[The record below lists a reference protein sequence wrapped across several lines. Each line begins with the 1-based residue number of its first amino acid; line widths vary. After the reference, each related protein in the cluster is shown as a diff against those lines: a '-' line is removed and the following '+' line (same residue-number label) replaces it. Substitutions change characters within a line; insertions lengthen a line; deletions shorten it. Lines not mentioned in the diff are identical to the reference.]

1 MRVSAL
7 MLTLSLIFS
16 NCLFGQ
22 IDISKYKIVSDK
34 YLASKFNNKF
44 KGKYIFESFF
54 TTTEDS
60 GNWHFLANEIIN
72 NTIDSFIS
80 MTFQYTFFSKKINFK
95 IPFELTV
102 NRDST
107 IDNTVDLF
115 RYIPKCIIS
124 DSDCNLL
131 TKNEAIQLAKKYKIK
146 YSVDFDIVFCK
157 PSDKSDY
164 YWSII
169 GFATKLRGKSNE
181 RHTYKFTGSQERI
194 INARTGELISWEDYI
209 KQN

>member
-7 MLTLSLIFS
+7 MLTMSLIFS
-16 NCLFGQ
+16 NCIFGQ
-22 IDISKYKIVSDK
+22 VDISKYKIVSDK
-34 YLASKFNNKF
+34 YLESKFNNKF
-44 KGKYIFESFF
+44 KDKYIFESFF
-54 TTTEDS
+54 TTTVDS
-60 GNWHFLANEIIN
+60 GYWHFLANEIQN

-80 MTFQYTFFSKKINFK
+80 LTFQYSFFSKKLNFK

-102 NRDST
+102 NKDWT

-124 DSDCNLL
+124 DSNCNLL
-131 TKNEAIQLAKKYKIK
+131 TKDEAIKLAKKYKIK

-169 GFATKLRGKSNE
+169 GFATKLNKKPNE
-181 RHTYKFTGSQERI
+181 RHSYKFKGNQERI
-194 INARTGELISWEDYI
+194 INARTGDLISWEDYL